1 LIYWIRA
8 FVSLAARRRLDELE
22 RALWATT
29 ESTLDALG
37 NGDFYFIAGIVH
49 LRDVEAFL
57 PKMHQWVPAP
67 REVILSPAR
76 ANSLARSRG

>member
-1 LIYWIRA
+1 MAIFI
-8 FVSLAARRRLDELE
+8 SLL
-22 RALWATT
+22 AL
-29 ESTLDALG
+29 S
-37 NGDFYFIAGIVH
+37 I

>member
-1 LIYWIRA
+1 LER
-8 FVSLAARRRLDELE
+8 SLAARRRLDELE

-49 LRDVEAFL
+49 LRDAL
-57 PKMHQWVPAP
+57 TMP
-67 REVILSPAR
+67 
-76 ANSLARSRG
+76 LARLPR